1 MQWLVSVLQMYSPE
15 PASHNILKFVNC
27 VILAGILECRYR
39 FIMSLTFVSADTVV
53 FLMGPSFYD
62 DSGSLECRYPYW

>member
-1 MQWLVSVLQMYSPE
+1 MQWLGSVLQIYSLE
-15 PASHNILKFVNC
+15 PVSHNILKFVNC

-62 DSGSLECRYPYW
+62 NSGSPEYRYPYW